1 MRGREKGRDKNVEH
15 GEREREPRVK
25 TRWCETNEWERK
37 VEEKMREEEFIS
49 LYSAQW
55 IKEHIISP
63 LFIY

>member
-1 MRGREKGRDKNVEH
+1 MEH

-63 LFIY
+63 LFID